1 MLLGIVLY
9 LVLINAR
16 VRIGRSHRAA
26 VAVVAVVAAV
36 YVAAMGLSPE
46 YLGQHWLTGVAAGLL
61 IGVGWV
67 LSVVLAKWAWVAVRR
82 GRASTVPSGGDDRA
96 AHPGAGPLA

>member
-26 VAVVAVVAAV
+26 VAVVPVVAAV
-36 YVAAMGLSPE
+36 YVAAMGLSPCTW
-46 YLGQHWLTGVAAGLL
+46 GSTG
-61 IGVGWV
+61 
-67 LSVVLAKWAWVAVRR
+67 
-82 GRASTVPSGGDDRA
+82 
-96 AHPGAGPLA
+96 